1 MINKPLIN
9 DIYAH
14 NDNCFLYTTE
24 ELKIDVL
31 LYKSF
36 AVSFL
41 LVEKKDFFKSK
52 KVFVLFM
59 TFATL
64 SPLWGENVKK
74 KIVKANVVL

>member
-41 LVEKKDFFKSK
+41 LVEKKGFF
-52 KVFVLFM
+52 
-59 TFATL
+59 
-64 SPLWGENVKK
+64 
-74 KIVKANVVL
+74 